1 MPKKKKKSFSG
12 LNLLPAP
19 QRGGQKESRKRA
31 CFLLTIIVK
40 PCQCLPCKT
49 MFSCSTESLKQAIAN
64 RNGSS
69 VLVQCERLCLLL
81 AASTAASSGLG
92 GCSALPYA
100 LVPFSLSFC
109 NYPLTFPVW
118 LSPNALKK
126 MSAQGG
132 KNEEIWHRKWGWE
145 MDFGPWEMNSQMGA
159 SQPTSW
165 RVVLLLMED
174 MLCGMYSIKVTN
186 GDHSLNII
194 YVEQAPCEEIMQQYL
209 MMAMIQQ
216 VIERNSP

>member
-1 MPKKKKKSFSG
+1 MLRADTARAEAGISQSERHPSLRLGWHSRLPQAAVGRCLGRGGQETPITSLGKLFFLATRKFTYSCQKKKKSFLA

-49 MFSCSTESLKQAIAN
+49 MFSCSIESLKQAIAN

-69 VLVQCERLCLLL
+69 VLVQCERLCLLA

-109 NYPLTFPVW
+109 NYPLTFPV
-118 LSPNALKK
+118 
-126 MSAQGG
+126 
-132 KNEEIWHRKWGWE
+132 
-145 MDFGPWEMNSQMGA
+145 
-159 SQPTSW
+159 
-165 RVVLLLMED
+165 
-174 MLCGMYSIKVTN
+174 
-186 GDHSLNII
+186 
-194 YVEQAPCEEIMQQYL
+194 
-209 MMAMIQQ
+209 
-216 VIERNSP
+216 